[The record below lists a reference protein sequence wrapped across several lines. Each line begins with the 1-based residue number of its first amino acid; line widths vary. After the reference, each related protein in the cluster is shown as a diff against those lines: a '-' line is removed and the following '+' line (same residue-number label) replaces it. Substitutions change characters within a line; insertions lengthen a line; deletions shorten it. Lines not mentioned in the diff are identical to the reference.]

1 MYSSSSISKL
11 EAAPEAPPSQIS
23 RVDAIVDGNNSHEDF
38 QRVVEVGLNDFR
50 ASPNALAQTTE
61 RVVFMLIYEPRRV
74 GALER
79 WSVGADAASGH
90 VLMPRLLTCITRDAI
105 RRSNESLSA
114 RNKGKETHPG
124 ESAYESP

>member
-1 MYSSSSISKL
+1 MYSSSYISKL

-74 GALER
+74 GASER
-79 WSVGADAASGH
+79 WS
-90 VLMPRLLTCITRDAI
+90 
-105 RRSNESLSA
+105 
-114 RNKGKETHPG
+114 
-124 ESAYESP
+124 